1 MTLCHVLLGITAA
14 CLAVA
19 LFAISF
25 AMASAPS
32 GDPTRLGLRGMKRR
46 RALAENGAWAAIE
59 PAARWVGRRLRG
71 LVSDAQVASLDLQ
84 ITRAG
89 DFLGLVPEELL
100 GFSALTAALGAGV
113 GVVVARMSGG
123 GHLVVMLIAAFGVVA
138 PFMVLSS
145 TTTER
150 YQSVARRL
158 PSVIDLLALA
168 VGAGLDFPSAVRQIV
183 EKAGNASDPL
193 IEELSLILQS
203 LKLGR
208 TRQAAL
214 EGFAERVPCRAVLD
228 FAGAVVQA
236 EMRGTPVANVLALQA
251 ETARLQRTVNAEVAA
266 SKASVKLIIPLGLI
280 FLCVLLLI
288 VAPMVIR
295 LQH

>member
-1 MTLCHVLLGITAA
+1 MMVCHVLLGVTALF
-14 CLAVA
+14 LALA
-19 LFAISF
+19 LFAFSY

-46 RALAENGAWAAIE
+46 HALAKNQAWAAIE
-59 PAARWVGRRLRG
+59 PLARWIGRRLRG
-71 LVSDAQVASLDLQ
+71 LVSDSLIASLDLQ

-100 GFSALTAALGAGV
+100 GFSAITAGLGASFGFL
-113 GVVVARMSGG
+113 VAHLTHG
-123 GHLVVMLIAAFGVVA
+123 GHLIVMLIAAFGVVA
-138 PFMVLSS
+138 PFMVVSS

-150 YQSVARRL
+150 YQAVARRL
-158 PSVIDLLALA
+158 PGVIDLLALG

-214 EGFAERVPCRAVLD
+214 EGFAERVPCRAVVD

-236 EMRGTPVANVLALQA
+236 ELRGTPIANVLALQA

-266 SKASVKLIIPLGLI
+266 SKASVKLIIPLALI

-295 LQH
+295 LQG

>member
-1 MTLCHVLLGITAA
+1 MIFCRILLGITAA
-14 CLAVA
+14 CLALA
-19 LFAISF
+19 LFAFSY

-46 RALAENGAWAAIE
+46 RALAEGSGWAAIE
-59 PAARWVGRRLRG
+59 PAARWIGRRLRG
-71 LVSDAQVASLDLQ
+71 LVSEGLVASLDLQ

-89 DFLGLVPEELL
+89 DYLGLVPEELL
-100 GFSALTAALGAGV
+100 GFAALTGALGALAGF
-113 GVVVARMSGG
+113 VVAHMTHG
-123 GHLVVMLIAAFGVVA
+123 GHLIVMLISAFGVVA
-138 PFMVLSS
+138 PFMVVSS

-150 YQSVARRL
+150 YQAVARRL

-214 EGFAERVPCRAVLD
+214 EEFSERVPCRTVLD
-228 FAGAVVQA
+228 FVGAVVQA
-236 EMRGTPVANVLALQA
+236 ELRGTPVANVLALQA

-266 SKASVKLIIPLGLI
+266 SKASVKLIIPLALI

-288 VAPMVIR
+288 VSPMVIR

>member
-1 MTLCHVLLGITAA
+1 MIYCHILLGIAA
-14 CLAVA
+14 ICLA
-19 LFAISF
+19 FAMFAFSY

-46 RALAENGAWAAIE
+46 RALLENRAWAAIE
-59 PAARWVGRRLRG
+59 PAARWIGRRVRG
-71 LVSDAQVASLDLQ
+71 LVSDALVASLDLQ

-100 GFSALTAALGAGV
+100 GFSALTGLLGAAV
-113 GVVVARMSGG
+113 GMLVARLTQGG
-123 GHLVVMLIAAFGVVA
+123 QLIVMLIAGFGVVA
-138 PFMVLSS
+138 PFMVVSS
-145 TTTER
+145 NTTER

-158 PSVIDLLALA
+158 PGVIDLLALG

-208 TRQAAL
+208 TRQGAL

-228 FAGAVVQA
+228 FTGAVVQA
-236 EMRGTPVANVLALQA
+236 ELRGTPVANVLALQA

-266 SKASVKLIIPLGLI
+266 SKASVKLIIPLALI

>member
-1 MTLCHVLLGITAA
+1 MMFCRVLLGSTAA
-14 CLAVA
+14 LLAVA
-19 LFAISF
+19 LFAFSY

-46 RALAENGAWAAIE
+46 RALAENRPWAAIE
-59 PAARWVGRRLRG
+59 PAARWIGRRLRG
-71 LVSDAQVASLDLQ
+71 LVSDRLVASLDLQ

-89 DFLGLVPEELL
+89 DFLGLLPEELL
-100 GFSALTAALGAGV
+100 GFS
-113 GVVVARMSGG
+113 VVSGG
-123 GHLVVMLIAAFGVVA
+123 IGAAFGILVASLTRSGHLIAMLIAAFGVAA
-138 PFMVLSS
+138 PFMVVSS

-150 YQSVARRL
+150 YQAVARRL
-158 PSVIDLLALA
+158 PGVIDLLALA

-236 EMRGTPVANVLALQA
+236 ELRGTPVANVLALQA
-251 ETARLQRTVNAEVAA
+251 ETSRLQRTVHAEVAA
-266 SKASVKLIIPLGLI
+266 SKASVKLIIPLALI

>member
-1 MTLCHVLLGITAA
+1 MTASHVLLGLTSV

-19 LFAISF
+19 LFAFSY
-25 AMASAPS
+25 AMANAPS
-32 GDPTRLGLRGMKRR
+32 GDATRLGLRGMKRR
-46 RALAENGAWAAIE
+46 RALAENSAWAAIE

-71 LVSDAQVASLDLQ
+71 LSGDALVASLDAQ

-100 GFSALTAALGAGV
+100 GFSAITGALGAVV
-113 GVVVARMSGG
+113 GVVAAYVTHG
-123 GHLVVMLIAAFGVVA
+123 GHLIVMLSAAFGVAA
-138 PFMVLSS
+138 PFMVVSS
-145 TTTER
+145 TMTER
-150 YQSVARRL
+150 FQAVSRRL

-228 FAGAVVQA
+228 FTGAVVQA
-236 EMRGTPVANVLALQA
+236 ELRGTPVANVLALQA

-295 LQH
+295 LQG

>member
-1 MTLCHVLLGITAA
+1 MTVCRILLCITVA
-14 CLAVA
+14 CLALA
-19 LFAISF
+19 LFAFSY

-46 RALAENGAWAAIE
+46 RALVESSGWAAIE
-59 PAARWVGRRLRG
+59 PAARWIGRRLRG
-71 LVSDAQVASLDLQ
+71 LVSDALVASLDLQ

-100 GFSALTAALGAGV
+100 GFSAITAALGIGAGV
-113 GVVVARMSGG
+113 LVSYLVHGG
-123 GHLVVMLIAAFGVVA
+123 QLIVMLIAGFGAIA
-138 PFMVLSS
+138 PFMVVSS
-145 TTTER
+145 TTSAR
-150 YQSVARRL
+150 YQAVARRL

-183 EKAGNASDPL
+183 DKAGNASDPL

-214 EGFAERVPCRAVLD
+214 EELSERVPCRAVLD
-228 FAGAVVQA
+228 FVGAVVQA
-236 EMRGTPVANVLALQA
+236 ELRGTPVASVLALQA
-251 ETARLQRTVNAEVAA
+251 ETARLQGTVNAEVAA
-266 SKASVKLIIPLGLI
+266 SKASVKLIVPLALI

>member
-1 MTLCHVLLGITAA
+1 MMHCHVLLGITAI
-14 CLAVA
+14 CLAIA
-19 LFAISF
+19 LFALSY
-25 AMASAPS
+25 AMAGAPS

-46 RALAENGAWAAIE
+46 RALAENRAWAAIE
-59 PAARWVGRRLRG
+59 PAARWVGRRVRG
-71 LVSDAQVASLDLQ
+71 LVSDRLVASLDLQ

-100 GFSALTAALGAGV
+100 GFSALTGVLGAAV
-113 GVVVARMSGG
+113 GLIVARLTHGG
-123 GHLVVMLIAAFGVVA
+123 QLIVMLIAGFGAVA
-138 PFMVLSS
+138 PFMVVSS
-145 TTTER
+145 STTER
-150 YQSVARRL
+150 YQAVARRL
-158 PSVIDLLALA
+158 PGVIDLLALG

-236 EMRGTPVANVLALQA
+236 ELRGTPVANVLALQA

-266 SKASVKLIIPLGLI
+266 SKASVKLIIPLALI

-295 LQH
+295 LRR